1 MTAPALHFADAREA
15 ADLAAFLARLIHYDR
30 AAAVRLQASV
40 ASAGP
45 RPGGVLAVF
54 GRPASFEVLAIRTA
68 LLAPPPPAAQPVPAA
83 ADASAGGA
91 GAAEGNAA
99 DGVVGAPWELDVT
112 VSAGQFADAVDAA
125 RQSAGPVMDEAGAD
139 RAAPGAGG
147 PRGLTVV
154 VPQPVTGPPWAGVL
168 PPRGGWQRV
177 AGLPDAQAVRGAVA
191 AAVAEFRARDEA
203 LAPEL
208 RTRAERDRIG
218 REIWSRTL
226 GETKLPLRAAHAAQ
240 ALGFLRPTHPSGSAA
255 TTPHPESPTPP
266 TPPTPPAAPL
276 GTGTTRAPEPEA
288 ATVGSPTTA
297 VAESPASALGTA
309 TAPVPPTATP
319 VAPFAAHGAG
329 QAGAVSE
336 AAEPSLVLFAARG
349 WLRLRTPYGSI
360 AVRTAGPPGLSVTPA

>member
-40 ASAGP
+40 TSAGP

-68 LLAPPPPAAQPVPAA
+68 LLAPPPPAAQPAPAA

-91 GAAEGNAA
+91 GAAEASAG
-99 DGVVGAPWELDVT
+99 DGVAGAPWELDVT

-125 RQSAGPVMDEAGAD
+125 RESAGPVMDEIGSD
-139 RAAPGAGG
+139 RAEPGAGG

-177 AGLPDAQAVRGAVA
+177 AGLPDARAVRGAVA

-226 GETKLPLRAAHAAQ
+226 GETQLPLRAVHAAQ
-240 ALGFLRPTHPSGSAA
+240 ALGFLRPTHPSGGTATAA
-255 TTPHPESPTPP
+255 HSGSPTPP
-266 TPPTPPAAPL
+266 TAAL
-276 GTGTTRAPEPEA
+276 GTGTARAPETGV

-309 TAPVPPTATP
+309 TAPATP
-319 VAPFAAHGAG
+319 VASSAAHGAEM
-329 QAGAVSE
+329 AGATPG
-336 AAEPSLVLFAARG
+336 AAEPPLVLFAARG